1 MFGFVLYKFCTLFD
15 ICKNCNYFVKKK
27 PNKKKTWNLLGAQ
40 AVSKAP
46 SQSVTAKIFSATKY
60 FDPPKEIKYQQKNHH
75 IGWTRRPPK
84 YLFSRKHNCAMFNAI
99 RECFAL

>member
-15 ICKNCNYFVKKK
+15 ICKICSYCF
-27 PNKKKTWNLLGAQ
+27 KKKTNKKNTLNLLSVQ

-60 FDPPKEIKYQQKNHH
+60 FDPPK
-75 IGWTRRPPK
+75 
-84 YLFSRKHNCAMFNAI
+84 
-99 RECFAL
+99 